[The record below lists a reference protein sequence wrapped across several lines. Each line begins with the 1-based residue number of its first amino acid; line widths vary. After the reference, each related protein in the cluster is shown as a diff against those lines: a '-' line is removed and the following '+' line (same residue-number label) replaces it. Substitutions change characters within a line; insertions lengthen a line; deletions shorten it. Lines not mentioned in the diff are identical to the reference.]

1 MNIRPFARDA
11 ILAAGLAALGE
22 IELFAGEKYNHHPV
36 WPGPTWLSTILIL
49 AFTGPL
55 VFRRSHAEAVVIAIF
70 ALLSGYGLIAGVP
83 EAATGFVL
91 LIVTTFSGAAHARR
105 LWVVLLAVG
114 SYCVVFFFRDPAAE
128 GIADKTWVIGLS
140 TVAVLLGR
148 AVHSRQRRIGHLE
161 QDADAAQ
168 LKHVGDVAGAVA
180 AERAAIARELHD
192 IVSHAVSVIIIQAQ
206 VGTRALPVP
215 TGQVAQALDAIEG
228 AARTAMVELRH
239 LLTVL
244 GPDADTEASR
254 PLATLAQLDDLLTR
268 WRRTGMEVEL
278 STEPLPPL
286 PAAVDLAA
294 YRVVQ
299 ESLTNT
305 ARHAPGS
312 RTVVSLRMDG
322 EHLEVITHD
331 FGTSAKLPKGN
342 SGSGRGII
350 GMRQRIE
357 LVGGQLVAAG
367 PSPQGFLVHARLP
380 VAAGT

>member
-1 MNIRPFARDA
+1 
-11 ILAAGLAALGE
+11 
-22 IELFAGEKYNHHPV
+22 
-36 WPGPTWLSTILIL
+36 
-49 AFTGPL
+49 
-55 VFRRSHAEAVVIAIF
+55 
-70 ALLSGYGLIAGVP
+70 
-83 EAATGFVL
+83 
-91 LIVTTFSGAAHARR
+91 
-105 LWVVLLAVG
+105 
-114 SYCVVFFFRDPAAE
+114 
-128 GIADKTWVIGLS
+128 
-140 TVAVLLGR
+140 LGR
-148 AVHSRQRRIGHLE
+148 AVHSRQRRIGNLE

-180 AERAAIARELHD
+180 AERAALARELHD

-228 AARTAMVELRH
+228 AARTAMVELR
-239 LLTVL
+239 
-244 GPDADTEASR
+244 
-254 PLATLAQLDDLLTR
+254 Q
-268 WRRTGMEVEL
+268 L

-322 EHLEVITHD
+322 EHLEVITHN
-331 FGTSAKLPKGN
+331 FGTSANLTKGN